1 MRFYSSADLP
11 TDLAKK
17 SFAANIARVMPNG
30 TAPLYALS
38 GMAKKKTCLTIEHG
52 YWTKKMQFLHVVLD
66 AEVTSGT
73 ATTFSVESTD
83 GVLVNQIIRIPR
95 PFSNGNYAA
104 PEFARVTA
112 VDYGGNN
119 ITVERG
125 FGGTSPLTTIASGA
139 KLAVPFNAQPEGS
152 PKPASRAVK
161 PDRVMNYTQIFRNG
175 WSQSRTMAAIKQ
187 VVGNG
192 TVAENKQD
200 AITFHSQEIEYAT
213 LFGRKYMGT
222 DSQTGEPIHTMDGIE
237 AVINEHAPTNL
248 REAGTTTNYEQL
260 EDMLDPLL
268 DWKTQSMSGNSRTIF
283 CGSQALKVI
292 NNIGRLS
299 GEYQLNDGHTN
310 FGLSFKTFST
320 TRGRFNLVEHP
331 LLNVNDDYKKMAFVV
346 DLSSFDFAHLEG
358 RDTQVEYINGDMK
371 STDGT
376 DATGG
381 IFTTELTTEIDNPF
395 AMGVLYNLRK
405 ASAS

>member
-152 PKPASRAVK
+152 PKPASRA
-161 PDRVMNYTQIFRNG
+161 
-175 WSQSRTMAAIKQ
+175 
-187 VVGNG
+187 
-192 TVAENKQD
+192 
-200 AITFHSQEIEYAT
+200 
-213 LFGRKYMGT
+213 
-222 DSQTGEPIHTMDGIE
+222 
-237 AVINEHAPTNL
+237 
-248 REAGTTTNYEQL
+248 
-260 EDMLDPLL
+260 
-268 DWKTQSMSGNSRTIF
+268 
-283 CGSQALKVI
+283 
-292 NNIGRLS
+292 
-299 GEYQLNDGHTN
+299 
-310 FGLSFKTFST
+310 
-320 TRGRFNLVEHP
+320 
-331 LLNVNDDYKKMAFVV
+331 
-346 DLSSFDFAHLEG
+346 
-358 RDTQVEYINGDMK
+358 
-371 STDGT
+371 
-376 DATGG
+376 
-381 IFTTELTTEIDNPF
+381 
-395 AMGVLYNLRK
+395 
-405 ASAS
+405 